1 MGAHA
6 HDHEQAS
13 ILFMTRVRSTVA
25 ALLALSAAGCG
36 ASTPRGVTFVLVGPG
51 RGEGFEA
58 QALEIA
64 PGGDCGGLALLPRT
78 PTSLLSGR
86 VSVAL
91 PSAELRGMHS
101 IMAAEPSREWNELA
115 WIEAGDAR
123 MAIVASEPLRIV
135 DGDLAETVSG
145 WIPPSMTVERASDDL
160 VAAFAS
166 PPRQRGDDVPLAR
179 IYVRDLDGLVVVLD
193 VITDPSNAER
203 GGCVELAR
211 AFASSA
217 IAGARRV
224 PLSAR
229 TVAFEG
235 LTLDVPAGFASTID
249 QGPDFS
255 VLHVDAITRTDDAP
269 LAALGLYAGDHPS
282 FAPGETPSVTRE
294 LLGTQVPFFDTN
306 EEGTHRREGIVATGP
321 VAYHVF
327 FRASDETLFEML
339 DAVAATLRAAT
350 P

>member
-1 MGAHA
+1 MK
-6 HDHEQAS
+6 
-13 ILFMTRVRSTVA
+13 LRRSSVA

-36 ASTPRGVTFVLVGPG
+36 ASTPRGVTFVPVGPG

-64 PGGDCGGLALLPRT
+64 PSGDCGGLALLPRT
-78 PTSLLSGR
+78 TTSLLGGR
-86 VSVAL
+86 VSVSL
-91 PSAELRGMHS
+91 PPADVRGMPHS

-123 MAIVASEPLRIV
+123 MAIVASEPLRMV
-135 DGDLAETVSG
+135 EGDLAEVVTG
-145 WIPPSMTVERASDDL
+145 WIPPSMTVERGSEDL
-160 VAAFAS
+160 AAAFAS
-166 PPRQRGDDVPLAR
+166 PPQQRGDDVPLAR
-179 IYVRDLDGLVVVLD
+179 IYVRDADGLVVVLD
-193 VITDPSNAER
+193 VITDPRNAER

-217 IAGARRV
+217 IAGTRRV
-224 PLSAR
+224 ALSAR
-229 TVAFEG
+229 TVTFEG
-235 LTLDVPAGFASTID
+235 LTLEVPAGFASTID

-255 VLHVDAITRTDDAP
+255 VLHVDAITRSDDAP

-282 FAPGETPSVTRE
+282 FAPGEAPSITRE

-306 EEGTHRREGIVATGP
+306 EEGTHRREALVANGP
-321 VAYHVF
+321 RAYHVF